1 MMKNAISTI
10 DNKATRPAN
19 TAKVGRAVP
28 RAPLTVDEAAA
39 PVHFNRRDILKVGFG
54 GLAMCMAGLP
64 IGALSFAVGQ
74 PDEESV
80 PFLGMP
86 RTADKSLDWETLTD
100 WLTPQDQ
107 AFNVQH
113 YGIPEI
119 DPHDFK
125 LEIGGL
131 VARPMALTLAELK
144 ALSKKDEL
152 MTLECSGNGSS
163 KGFMNAVYNSRWT
176 GTPLAPLLKKCKIDS
191 KAKEIVFFG
200 MDRKKE
206 TLRPGTN
213 RELTVE
219 VPFGRSMSIDDA
231 TKLPLL
237 LAYERNG
244 EPIEKRNGAPLRLIV
259 PGWYGIAN
267 VKWLTRIELRDTRY
281 MGRFMARDY
290 VTVRGERR
298 GKDFVYVETS
308 VTKMNL
314 KSIVARVTRRPSRNG
329 AIPLKAY
336 CAAWSDG
343 TDIDRVEVQL
353 NKGPWRAAVPDA
365 KPRSKYS
372 WRFFSIDLGTVPPGK
387 HTIISRAID
396 VNGRI
401 QPSAEDDEIALK
413 KTYYEAYA
421 QWPRAIELKV

>member
-1 MMKNAISTI
+1 MNEPA
-10 DNKATRPAN
+10 ATKTP
-19 TAKVGRAVP
+19 TSF
-28 RAPLTVDEAAA
+28 T
-39 PVHFNRRDILKVGFG
+39 RREILKAGLG
-54 GLAMCMAGLP
+54 GAMMCMTGLP
-64 IGALSFAVGQ
+64 FRALAFPEPQ
-74 PDEESV
+74 PGEEAV

-86 RTADKSLDWETLTD
+86 RTGDKSLDWETLND

-113 YGIPEI
+113 YGIPEF
-119 DPHDFK
+119 DSKDFK
-125 LEIGGL
+125 LEISGL
-131 VARPMALTLAELK
+131 VARPMTFRMNELK
-144 ALSKKDEL
+144 ALSKQDQL

-176 GTPLAPLLKKCKIDS
+176 GTPLAPILKKCKIDP
-191 KAKEIVFFG
+191 KAKEIVFYG

-219 VPFGRSMSIDDA
+219 VPFGRSMSIEDA

-244 EPIEKRNGAPLRLIV
+244 EPLEKRNGAPLRLIV

-267 VKWLTRIELRDTRY
+267 VKWLTRIEVRDRRY
-281 MGRFMARDY
+281 MGRFMGRDY

-298 GKDFVYVETS
+298 GKEIVYVETS
-308 VTKMNL
+308 VARMNL
-314 KSIVARVTRRPSRNG
+314 KSVVARITRKPTQNA

-336 CAAWSDG
+336 CVAWNDG
-343 TDIDRVEVQL
+343 TEISRVEVRVDE
-353 NKGPWRAAVPDA
+353 GPWRAASPDA
-365 KPRSKYS
+365 RPHSKYC
-372 WRFFSIDLGTVPPGK
+372 WKFFSIDLGGVAPGK
-387 HTIISRAID
+387 HTIVSRAID

-401 QPSAEDDEIALK
+401 QPTADDDEIALK
-413 KTYYEAYA
+413 KTYWEGYQ
-421 QWPRAIELKV
+421 QWPREIEVVA